1 MTTHSD
7 FKKLVRARMERTGEN
22 YTTAL
27 AALSLDRDAARAQHE
42 QLIRS
47 HFEDGRIEHGRLL
60 RIPARRRPRFAVVL
74 ELLHRFEPGA
84 IYSESQ
90 VNAILREAHEDV
102 AYLRRELVDYRLLER
117 DSLGTYWVTA
127 TAPVRDANEAQETG
141 DWERIW
147 LPEFLGAGTHHD

>member
-27 AALSLDRDAARAQHE
+27 AALHLDRDAARGQHE
-42 QLIRS
+42 RLIRA
-47 HFEDGRIEHGRLL
+47 HFEDGRIENGRLL
-60 RIPARRRPRFAVVL
+60 RIPTRRRQRFAVIL
-74 ELLHRFEPGA
+74 ELLARFEPGET
-84 IYSESQ
+84 YTETE

-117 DSLGTYWVTA
+117 DGVGAYWVT
-127 TAPVRDANEAQETG
+127 TTIPVRDVNEAQETG

-147 LPEFLGAGTHHD
+147 LPEFLGGARL